1 MLPQERNGV
10 PLIGTSSGLGCNFVF
25 MHYDRGFKM
34 AQVDIVEENA
44 EFAAASAAHGRA
56 TAPKL
61 GSRLWWK
68 HVLESRWI
76 LWITTPTLL
85 WSFIAWWDWI
95 IDRND
100 VSPLL
105 IPAPGVVWDA
115 LVFVV
120 QQPHVQR
127 HTFITLYETLIG
139 FTFAAMFGLVVG
151 VVLGKV
157 RFLERL
163 LSPFIVATQV
173 VPKVAVVPLFVLWF
187 GFGVQSK
194 IFMAALLAF
203 FPILQNTILGVRSI
217 ERGHR
222 DLMLVVQAPRWKR
235 IVSLDVPSSL
245 PYVLTGVE
253 LGMVFALTGAVVG
266 EYLGGS
272 EGLGAFVIITLG
284 ALKTDQL
291 FAAVVLLTILG
302 FMLYAVVAGIRR
314 FAIPWHESSGL
325 VRDT

>member
-1 MLPQERNGV
+1 MQ
-10 PLIGTSSGLGCNFVF
+10 T
-25 MHYDRGFKM
+25 
-34 AQVDIVEENA
+34 IVGEP
-44 EFAAASAAHGRA
+44 ASADSSTQDPARNSRR
-56 TAPKL
+56 PRL
-61 GSRLWWK
+61 GSRRWWK
-68 HVLESRWI
+68 QALESRWI
-76 LWITTPTLL
+76 LWVTTPSLFTI
-85 WSFIAWWDWI
+85 FILWWDWI
-95 IDRND
+95 VVRND

-115 LVFVV
+115 LIFVV

-127 HTFITLYETLIG
+127 HTYITLYETLVG
-139 FTFAAMFGLVVG
+139 FSFAAVFGITAG
-151 VVLGKV
+151 VALGKV

-163 LSPFIVATQV
+163 FSPFIVATQV

-194 IFMAALLAF
+194 IFMAALLSF

-217 ERGHR
+217 DRGHR
-222 DLMLVVQAPRWKR
+222 DLMLVVQASRLKR

-245 PYVLTGVE
+245 PYVLTGIE

-291 FAAVVLLTILG
+291 FAAVVLLTVLG

-314 FAIPWHESSGL
+314 FVIPWHESSGL
-325 VRDT
+325 VRDA

>member
-1 MLPQERNGV
+1 LFT
-10 PLIGTSSGLGCNFVF
+10 IF
-25 MHYDRGFKM
+25 
-34 AQVDIVEENA
+34 
-44 EFAAASAAHGRA
+44 
-56 TAPKL
+56 
-61 GSRLWWK
+61 
-68 HVLESRWI
+68 I
-76 LWITTPTLL
+76 L
-85 WSFIAWWDWI
+85 WWDWI
-95 IDRND
+95 VVRND

-115 LVFVV
+115 LIFVV

-127 HTFITLYETLIG
+127 HTYITLYETLVG
-139 FTFAAMFGLVVG
+139 FSFAAVFGITAG
-151 VVLGKV
+151 VALGKV

-163 LSPFIVATQV
+163 FSPFIVATQV

-194 IFMAALLAF
+194 IFMAALLSF

-217 ERGHR
+217 DRGHR
-222 DLMLVVQAPRWKR
+222 DLMLVVQASRLKR

-245 PYVLTGVE
+245 PYVLTGIE

-291 FAAVVLLTILG
+291 FAAVVLLTVLG

-314 FAIPWHESSGL
+314 FVIPWHESSGL
-325 VRDT
+325 VRDA